1 MLREVAVTRYIA
13 PLRTGGSV
21 PGVVEADDLGTYVVK
36 FTGSAQ
42 GRKALVA
49 EVIVG
54 ELGRRLGL
62 RVPELVRAH
71 FDPALGADEPHAEVR
86 GLLEASAG
94 LNLGMDY
101 LSGGADLT
109 PELAQTFRV
118 DPLEAGRVVWL
129 DALTANVDRTVHSS
143 NLMVWPTR
151 GTVPARLWLID
162 HGAALVFH
170 HRWDGTAPDKAYD
183 FRHHAL
189 GRYAPDTRAADA
201 ELGPRVTEALLR
213 EVGLRGPRRVAGR
226 RAGLRG
232 PAGRPRRLRRLA
244 GRPRRGLGRL
254 AAHRLPQRRP
264 ARGRGAR
271 PSREEPPGA
280 PGMAPARPRPA
291 RQAGRRTG
299 LVRPPGRRRLN
310 DRPAR
315 YPPSVRPGRAGA
327 AGRGGPTAAVD
338 VSPPGVRRPAG

>member
-1 MLREVAVTRYIA
+1 MLREVTATRYVE

-62 RVPELVRAH
+62 RVPELVRVR

-86 GLLEASAG
+86 GLLDASAG
-94 LNLGMDY
+94 LNLGMDL

-109 PELAQTFRV
+109 PELAETFTV

-151 GTVPARLWLID
+151 GTAPARLWLID

-170 HRWDGTAPDKAYD
+170 HRWDDTAPDKAYD

-201 ELGPRVTEALLR
+201 ALAPLVTEVLLR
-213 EVGLRGPRRVAGR
+213 EVAAEVPDEWLEAEPGFPGPDALREAYVAWLTARAASSAAWLPVDFPSGDQLAAEEHARREKSR
-226 RAGLRG
+226 R
-232 PAGRPRRLRRLA
+232 GRPGWLQRVPDLH
-244 GRPRRGLGRL
+244 GKP
-254 AAHRLPQRRP
+254 AAAQDWSAHLDD
-264 ARGRGAR
+264 A
-271 PSREEPPGA
+271 S
-280 PGMAPARPRPA
+280 
-291 RQAGRRTG
+291 
-299 LVRPPGRRRLN
+299 
-310 DRPAR
+310 
-315 YPPSVRPGRAGA
+315 
-327 AGRGGPTAAVD
+327 
-338 VSPPGVRRPAG
+338 